1 MNGFAE
7 GCLEVYE
14 NRTDNLSNNL
24 RLTEIDMQIKRVDCK
39 MSTKKHRKQIFRLQ
53 HGRLHTKEY
62 KATKK

>member
-1 MNGFAE
+1 M
-7 GCLEVYE
+7 YE

-39 MSTKKHRKQIFRLQ
+39 MSTKKHRKQIFRL
-53 HGRLHTKEY
+53 HTKEY